1 MVTHKTLED
10 FLRKCQTGLGQVESQ
25 IVSTREQLRTLELS
39 EALINGQIQTLEQL
53 MNADNTQSVELPMGG
68 DKIEELFDE
77 RLGNPEFPDETE
89 MRKIRQEGVYKEEAT
104 GMVNQLDEINK
115 REDNNGE
122 GSEVDPS

>member
-1 MVTHKTLED
+1 MVTYRTLED
-10 FLRKCQTGLGQVESQ
+10 FLKKCQDGLVQVESL
-25 IVSTREQLRTLELS
+25 IVSARGQLRELELS

-53 MNADNTQSVELPMGG
+53 MDTDNKQSVELPMGG

-77 RLGNPEFPDETE
+77 RLGNPEFPDEKE
-89 MRKIRQEGVYKEEAT
+89 MRKIRQEGVYKEEAL
-104 GMVNQLDEINK
+104 GVVDQLDEINK